1 MKITEAK
8 LDEILRAYNDPNLQQ
23 AAVEFVGLLKKFD
36 KTEDDNYIYLM
47 DDVANRVKDKIP
59 YDEVMFN
66 DSWTTEPSFV
76 LMATVMKMI
85 RLDYLPSLK
94 KYEGF
99 WLFLDLGTTTFRFM
113 SIEFIELINKYPF
126 S

>member
-23 AAVEFVGLLKKFD
+23 AAVEFIGLLKKFD

-59 YDEVMFN
+59 YNEVMFN

-99 WLFLDLGTTTFRFM
+99 
-113 SIEFIELINKYPF
+113 
-126 S
+126 